1 MNAEEHT
8 RCRGEEWGLSGVDE
22 LPGSGFVVGE
32 DGGIGFCAE
41 SVKMNGN
48 DREENQAAQKSGGRV
63 IHFRLASRELSGA
76 EGEGR
81 KRSVHE
87 YSDLWPGL

>member
-1 MNAEEHT
+1 
-8 RCRGEEWGLSGVDE
+8 
-22 LPGSGFVVGE
+22 
-32 DGGIGFCAE
+32 
-41 SVKMNGN
+41 MNGN

-76 EGEGR
+76 EGGGR